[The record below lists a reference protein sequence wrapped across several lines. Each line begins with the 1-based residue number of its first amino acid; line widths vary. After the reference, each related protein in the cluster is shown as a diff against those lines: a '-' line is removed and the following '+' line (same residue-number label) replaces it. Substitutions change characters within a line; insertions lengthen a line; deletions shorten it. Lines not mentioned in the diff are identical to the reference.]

1 MNRGLRVNGKSLRI
15 IKSLLT
21 NLLLLIVVFSV
32 SVNVARAF
40 GTYIDKVY
48 TVAGASMA
56 PTLNTFESGSSHSG
70 DTVLID
76 KNADIERGD
85 IIVLISPWEEADGSR
100 KLLIKRVIAFG
111 GDRVEIKSGV
121 VYVNGTALVED
132 YVIRKSNETILEF
145 QVPDGHVYFLG
156 DNRTN
161 SADSRKDNTTVDMSE
176 VIGKEI
182 KICRE
187 GTLENKL
194 HMLIFNTLDRMIK
207 R

>member
-1 MNRGLRVNGKSLRI
+1 
-15 IKSLLT
+15 
-21 NLLLLIVVFSV
+21 LIVVFSV